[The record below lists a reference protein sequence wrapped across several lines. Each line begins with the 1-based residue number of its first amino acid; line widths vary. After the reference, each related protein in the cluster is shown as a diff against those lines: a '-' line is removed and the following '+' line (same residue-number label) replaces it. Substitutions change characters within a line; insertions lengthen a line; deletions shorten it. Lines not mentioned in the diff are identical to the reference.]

1 MGKTK
6 GIRRQETGELKI
18 WNRGILFLV
27 AVFFLVG
34 CSSAPKP
41 PSEIVTERNT
51 AAKQLNLANHT
62 ASRGR
67 YNDALVILEDAWR
80 LAASTDDP
88 PLRIKT
94 SISRGSILFSL
105 DRYEEAFAAWDKAA
119 SEGDS
124 SGEKILA
131 ALARIYTIRARIVQ
145 LENKTGGTDIKELT
159 DKLDAQMTA
168 VRSDSHATAAAYVTL
183 GLAEKH
189 TGRWADAE
197 KALKQALAIHE
208 KDLLLED
215 AGYDWFII
223 GSVRSMAGNY
233 DSALEA
239 LGMAI
244 SFDRRAE
251 NGFGLASSWQA
262 IGDVYQKAGRVEDS
276 RSARSRASEIF
287 RAIGLDDKAEQ
298 LERQLSF

>member
-1 MGKTK
+1 MGKKK
-6 GIRRQETGELKI
+6 GIKRLGTGELRI
-18 WNRGILFLV
+18 WNRGIFFLV
-27 AVFFLVG
+27 VVFFLAG
-34 CSSAPKP
+34 CSSAPKA

-51 AAKQLNLANHT
+51 AAKQLNLASYT

-80 LAASTDDP
+80 LAVSTDDP

-94 SISRGSILFSL
+94 FISRGSILFSL
-105 DRYEEAFAAWDKAA
+105 GRHAEAFTAWDKAA

-131 ALARIYTIRARIVQ
+131 ILARIYAIRARIV
-145 LENKTGGTDIKELT
+145 LLDNETGGMGIKELT
-159 DKLDAQMTA
+159 DQLAMQMTA
-168 VRSDSHATAAAYVTL
+168 ARSDSNATAAAYVTL
-183 GLAEKH
+183 GLAEKQ
-189 TGRWADAE
+189 TGRWAEAE
-197 KALKQALAIHE
+197 RALKQALAVHE

-215 AGYDWFII
+215 AAYDWFII
-223 GSVRSMAGNY
+223 ASVRSMAGNY

-239 LGMAI
+239 LKMAI
-244 SFDRRAE
+244 SFDRKAE

-262 IGDVYQKAGRVEDS
+262 MGDVYQKAGRDADS
-276 RSARSRASEIF
+276 RSARSRAAEIF

-298 LERQLSF
+298 LERQL